1 MDVIF
6 VGLLG
11 RFGRIVPNDI
21 LLRLQLFVI
30 HVPQSKTIRIMVIQ
44 RARLV
49 TILSPSWEIVQR
61 NTAFFAYSVRLF
73 ITPDTD
79 QTSMNAARWSTSAL

>member
-1 MDVIF
+1 
-6 VGLLG
+6 
-11 RFGRIVPNDI
+11 
-21 LLRLQLFVI
+21 
-30 HVPQSKTIRIMVIQ
+30 MVIQ

-49 TILSPSWEIVQR
+49 TILAPLWEIVQR

-79 QTSMNAARWSTSAL
+79 QTSMNAARWSTSALQARSNQYKSAWISMLHDTPQHQDS